1 MSRIKISHEV
11 PLCLLGDSKRFNDYQ
26 FCLPHLMESD
36 EEYRNHF
43 LQCKEE
49 GIEIYLDNSLHELGY
64 SMDDEVLLKWIDII
78 RPTNFF
84 VPDVWGDKT
93 KTLVNSK
100 RWSNIEVPEETLKVP
115 IIQVASQAEAL
126 EMYHI
131 FKMQGY
137 EKIAFT
143 YGLPYY
149 RELSNHPNKD
159 IALALGR
166 IMAIGDLESKG
177 IIGKT
182 DKIHL
187 LGTASPFEFAFYSEI
202 PNIESIDTS
211 NPIMTT
217 LDNKAFNKMGN
228 HNKPISSMNNNFEMN
243 LEDIDLDLLYY
254 NIDSFRS
261 IVDLSK

>member
-1 MSRIKISHEV
+1 
-11 PLCLLGDSKRFNDYQ
+11 
-26 FCLPHLMESD
+26 
-36 EEYRNHF
+36 
-43 LQCKEE
+43 
-49 GIEIYLDNSLHELGY
+49 
-64 SMDDEVLLKWIDII
+64 
-78 RPTNFF
+78 
-84 VPDVWGDKT
+84 
-93 KTLVNSK
+93 
-100 RWSNIEVPEETLKVP
+100 
-115 IIQVASQAEAL
+115 
-126 EMYHI
+126 
-131 FKMQGY
+131 
-137 EKIAFT
+137 
-143 YGLPYY
+143 
-149 RELSNHPNKD
+149 
-159 IALALGR
+159 
-166 IMAIGDLESKG
+166 MAIGDLESKG

-261 IVDLSK
+261 IVNLSK